1 MAAEGRKAE
10 TARAL
15 AVLFGALNQGQQNK
29 VMKEQKVREL
39 LLFYNIIKED
49 KGSSE

>member
-49 KGSSE
+49 KA